1 MFRAPYLKLTKPYYA
16 VLSPNNL
23 KYNIFNANF
32 RIINRKVVHYVIV
45 QNKHHGT
52 KSHTEPINA
61 EIPIFF
67 VFLRVITPVRV
78 TRAI

>member
-1 MFRAPYLKLTKPYYA
+1 MVTAPYLKLTKPYYA

-32 RIINRKVVHYVIV
+32 RTINRKVAHRTGHKSRTQIPV
-45 QNKHHGT
+45 T
-52 KSHTEPINA
+52 KPINA

-78 TRAI
+78 TRAT